1 MSSLFSSSI
10 GKKLIMSLTGLFLV
24 LFLLLH
30 LGINLLLIFSEEAF
44 TTASHFMATNP
55 VIKVMQYF
63 LATGFIIHILWAGI
77 LTLQNRAA
85 RPVKYNTNNPAKDVS
100 WPSRNMF
107 VLGALIFIFLVIH
120 IRNFFYVMKFG
131 DMAGKSEYEL
141 VTSTFEIW
149 YYSLIYIIGF
159 VLLGLHLNHAFQSAF
174 QTMGLNN
181 KVWFKRLKIVGTIY
195 TLIVCIG
202 FIIIPL
208 FFLIPVLF

>member
-1 MSSLFSSSI
+1 MSI
-10 GKKLIMSLTGLFLV
+10 TGLFLV

-30 LGINLLLIFSEEAF
+30 LGINLLLVFSEEAF
-44 TTASHFMATNP
+44 NTASHFMTTNP
-55 VIKVMQYF
+55 VIQIMQYI
-63 LATGFIIHILWAGI
+63 LAAGFIIHILWAGI

-85 RPVKYNTNNPAKDVS
+85 RPVKYNTNKPAKDVS

-149 YYSLIYIIGF
+149 YYSLIYIVGF